1 MKIAQVTYLYEP
13 SIGGVESHVKNL
25 SEQLVLR
32 GHTVDVL
39 TSNYLT
45 LDGSM
50 RIEKKDEVINGV
62 NVQRFDG
69 SIPTWKN
76 FDAQKINFGP
86 LKDVLIN
93 GNYDIV
99 HCHSIP
105 SDHFIQVY
113 KIYKNQLHKIFVT
126 PHFSPDDLARTFRT
140 KLTPWYWRFKLIPM
154 LKKINRIIAV
164 SSSEKEMF
172 LSLTHIPNEKF
183 VMIPN
188 AVSFQEIDNV
198 GLSEI
203 QQFQENYKRD
213 KKMIIFVGRIVRTKG
228 IDILLRAVAQLER
241 NDYQVI
247 IIGPVGDKDYYGELQ
262 SYIFQNNL
270 KEKVVFMQISRSEV
284 LKAFHACDVLVLPTR
299 GEVFGIVLAEAMAC
313 SKIVVGT
320 NVGGLP
326 DLIKDHENGFLFEL
340 ENSNELAQ
348 ILKNILDNQGD
359 LNKIRNNARQTIEQ
373 NYNWETNAAM
383 IDKIY
388 QE

>member
-32 GHTVDVL
+32 GHTVHVL

-45 LDGSM
+45 LDGSK
-50 RIEKKDEVINGV
+50 RIQKNDEVINGV

-105 SDHFIQVY
+105 SDHFIQVC
-113 KIYKNQLHKIFVT
+113 KIYENQLHKIFVT

-203 QQFQENYKRD
+203 QQFQENYKKN
-213 KKMIIFVGRIVRTKG
+213 KKMVIFVGRIVRTKG

-241 NDYQVI
+241 NDYQLI

-262 SYIFQNNL
+262 SYVFQNNL

-326 DLIKDHENGFLFEL
+326 DLIKNNENGFLFEL